1 MYKTAVDTV
10 FYIYVI
16 VQSHRNVYISRLYMD
31 YFDSFTRNSMKA
43 SENREDQDRL
53 CNKSC
58 AHMFCRTEYVF
69 VLN

>member
-43 SENREDQDRL
+43 SENREDQDQLYRVAHICFVALSMSL
-53 CNKSC
+53 C
-58 AHMFCRTEYVF
+58 
-69 VLN
+69 